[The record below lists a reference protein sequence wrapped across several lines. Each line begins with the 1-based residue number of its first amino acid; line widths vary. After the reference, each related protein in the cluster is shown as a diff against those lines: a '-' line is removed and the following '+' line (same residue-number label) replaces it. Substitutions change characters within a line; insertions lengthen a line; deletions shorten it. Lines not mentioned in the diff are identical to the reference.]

1 MSVGYVYDPIYIAH
15 DHKGHPENGA
25 RLTAIM
31 HYLESSGFLRL
42 LTAIPAEPASVADL
56 ARIHSSELIEQVRYM
71 AQSGGGHFDLD
82 TYVNTSSYEAACYAA
97 GGTIAATRAVLTG
110 EVTGAFALVRP
121 PGHHATRTMSMGF
134 CLFNNVAVAAA
145 WALAEGLASRV
156 AIVDYDVHHG
166 NGTEAAFAGDPH
178 VLYVSTHEY
187 PFFPW
192 TGAQSVVNSVDID
205 RNHVAVNIP
214 LPAETGDVG
223 YRTAFDRIVEP
234 ALRRF
239 QPDLILVSIGYDAHW
254 ADPLAWM
261 LLSLTGYRYIADM
274 LVRLS
279 RELCQGRLVFVL
291 EGGYDH
297 AVLAHGV
304 ATTLSAMLDR
314 PHDDP
319 LGPASEPEASV
330 DTLISQIVRSHGLE

>member
-1 MSVGYVYDPIYIAH
+1 MSVGYVYDPIYVAH
-15 DHKGHPENGA
+15 DRAGHPESA
-25 RLTAIM
+25 SRLTAIM
-31 HYLESSGFLRL
+31 EYLESSGLIKL
-42 LTAIPAEPASVADL
+42 LKAIPAEAASIEDL
-56 ARIHSSELIEQVRYM
+56 GRIHSPALIEQVRQM
-71 AQSGGGHFDLD
+71 AQGGGGHLDLD
-82 TYVNTSSYEAACYAA
+82 TYVNPSSYKAALYAA

-110 EVTGAFALVRP
+110 EAAGAFALVRP

-145 WALAEGLASRV
+145 WALAQGHASRV

-166 NGTEAAFAGDPH
+166 NGTEEAFAQDPH
-178 VLYVSTHEY
+178 VLYISAHEY

-192 TGAQSVVNSVDID
+192 TGEQSVVRSEEQ
-205 RNHVAVNIP
+205 NHVALNIP
-214 LPAETGDVG
+214 LPAETGDEG
-223 YRTAFDRIVEP
+223 YRQAFDRIVEP

-279 RELCQGRLVFVL
+279 RELCRGRLVFVL
-291 EGGYDH
+291 EGGYH
-297 AVLAHGV
+297 PVVLAHGV
-304 ATTLSAMLDR
+304 ATTLCAMLDR
-314 PHDDP
+314 PYDDL
-319 LGPASEPEASV
+319 LGPAGEPEPSV
-330 DTLISQIVRSHGLE
+330 DALISQIAHNHGLE